1 MARIYFIKQ
10 RVKTIIRFYLF
21 ILIIAFNSC
30 KKEEPISIENT
41 NNPPLISFINPD
53 NFISIS
59 VTELL
64 PVDIQAIDIDN
75 NLYKVFL
82 YIDNYLVYE
91 AETAPFHYVVK
102 GLKLGEHSITAKA
115 IDKEGLTATTI
126 ITVKVLEP
134 ESFEVNIYW
143 SDNTYESQNVEFG
156 IYGYSPNGDITEAAV
171 YINDSL
177 FGTDT
182 SEPFSVTWNNV
193 PAGTYT
199 VKGKMKD
206 ETGEFA
212 FSSEK
217 TLIIQKIEPPIVS
230 FEWNDSEL
238 LLPGMSDFINVDAY
252 CGPYGYV
259 EKIILYV
266 NDSLLKTEYN
276 SSSLDYWWQ
285 NMDPGTYLFRAVA
298 YNKLNDS
305 AVAELELKVAPGFS
319 INSSI
324 VDVIASDEPDMVFAL
339 AKFENRLVIFNPLA
353 QEEAEII
360 DLTDFPASG
369 VYSPQDE
376 KLYMIFSYSGILS
389 VYDKLTSEV
398 YSVEYS
404 ADNSGVDIA
413 VDEIHRRIYISTN
426 GPSFILDMDNYNTLN
441 NNAGFSSD
449 KLAIDEQN
457 QWLFTLNAGTGFG
470 KINKYSI
477 SDDNPQ
483 LIQQAEFDLTD
494 DDKIIISPDKSLIMF
509 SQTNINNNVSEIFF
523 LESQN
528 IWNVK
533 SHFSLQ
539 AKLNDFTFNN
549 SGDKI
554 YISGDAWDYVYIY
567 DPVQFSM
574 ISEIYVPFAYNIN
587 NLTVNSDDSRIVISE
602 QKYYTNAT
610 IFYLETE

>member
-102 GLKLGEHSITAKA
+102 GLKPGEHSITAKA

-230 FEWNDSEL
+230 FEWNDPEL
-238 LLPGMSDFINVDAY
+238 LLPGMSDDISVNAY
-252 CGPYGYV
+252 CGPYGYA

-305 AVAELELKVAPGFS
+305 AVAELELKVEPGFS

-376 KLYMIFSYSGILS
+376 KLYMIFRYSGILS

-509 SQTNINNNVSEIFF
+509 SQTNISNNVSEIFF

-528 IWNVK
+528 IWNVE

-554 YISGDAWDYVYIY
+554 YISGDAGDYVYIY

-602 QKYYTNAT
+602 QKYYNNAT